1 MLSLKTLSTKSLHDD
16 KPDEPCSSKERSASQ
31 ELLEKVAVLPCVIT
45 VLFASFRCPSETG
58 PQRSVDRVI
67 SLHARVPL
75 RDQAYCIK
83 QYLMLVAESKR
94 NRRTECKLPSW
105 LRELYDL
112 IPDTYVLS
120 VGLHVVVAVAFITF
134 AVGTGLA
141 AFFFD
146 AICDTTSVRQ

>member
-16 KPDEPCSSKERSASQ
+16 KPDEPCSSKERSPSQ

-75 RDQAYCIK
+75 RDQAHCIK
-83 QYLMLVAESKR
+83 QYLMLVVESKR

-105 LRELYDL
+105 LRDLYDL
-112 IPDTYVLS
+112 IPDTYVRS
-120 VGLHVVVAVAFITF
+120 VGLHVVVAVAFTTF

-141 AFFFD
+141 VFHR
-146 AICDTTSVRQ
+146 CNP

>member
-16 KPDEPCSSKERSASQ
+16 KPDEPCSNKERSPSQ
-31 ELLEKVAVLPCVIT
+31 ELLEKVAVLPCVVT
-45 VLFASFRCPSETG
+45 VLSASLRCPSETG

-75 RDQAYCIK
+75 RDKAYCIK
-83 QYLMLVAESKR
+83 QHLILVAESKKD
-94 NRRTECKLPSW
+94 RRTECKLP
-105 LRELYDL
+105 RELYDL
-112 IPDTYVLS
+112 IPDTHVLS

-146 AICDTTSVRQ
+146 AICDATSVRQ